1 MKPLWEST
9 RDLHHACEAHPVG
22 NAMSKGNPPRQWY
35 SDWLGCLSMM
45 HRIIDKDV
53 EQIIVRADL
62 VDKDIDEMDVKPR
75 FNSACKLYCDQ
86 LEKDEM
92 LRQGAIYVLTGA
104 HLMGGEI
111 MRRRLVGF
119 PVNHVQ
125 WDDRQLAINEL
136 RKFRERPEL
145 VDQARACFQA
155 LLDIM
160 DEIQAKD
167 SQ

>member
-9 RDLHHACEAHPVG
+9 RDLHHACESHPVG
-22 NAMSKGNPPRQWY
+22 NSMSKGEPPRQWY

-45 HRIIDKDV
+45 HHIIDKDV
-53 EQIIVRADL
+53 NQAIVRAEF
-62 VDKDIDEMDVKPR
+62 VDKDIEEMDVKPR
-75 FNSACKLYCDQ
+75 HNDACVTYCNQ
-86 LEKDEM
+86 LKEDPI

-111 MRRRLVGF
+111 MRRRLIGF
-119 PVNHVQ
+119 PVNHLQ
-125 WDDRQLAINEL
+125 WEDRQEALREL
-136 RKFRERPEL
+136 KQFRERPEL

-155 LLDIM
+155 LLNMM

-167 SQ
+167 LQ

>member
-1 MKPLWEST
+1 MKPLWEVT
-9 RDLHHACEAHPVG
+9 RDLHHACEQHPVG
-22 NAMSKGNPPRQWY
+22 SALASGKPPLQWY
-35 SDWLGCLSMM
+35 SDWLGCLHQIHSTIDNDAPRAI
-45 HRIIDKDV
+45 HRAKRV
-53 EQIIVRADL
+53 QA
-62 VDKDIDEMDVKPR
+62 DIDLMAVKP
-75 FNSACKLYCDQ
+75 NQNEACDAYCEQ
-86 LEKDEM
+86 LKKD
-92 LRQGAIYVLTGA
+92 LKHRQGAIYVLTGA

-119 PVNHVQ
+119 PVNHLQ
-125 WDDRQLAINEL
+125 WEDRQLAINEL

-155 LLDIM
+155 LLDMM